1 MRSIHSIYDRWLL
14 NILEDV
20 REEMMLLFN
29 SKLKQIVLYG
39 SYARGDHDPESDI
52 EVMVV
57 IDENE
62 ETLREYRNVIA
73 DVVED
78 ISTKHEQPISLTEI
92 PYNRYTTY
100 QNVLSFYKIVYQ
112 EGVEIYGN
120 ESTL

>member
-39 SYARGDHDPESDI
+39 SYARGDHEPESDI
-52 EVMVV
+52 EIMVV

-78 ISTKHEQPISLTEI
+78 ISSKYEQPISLTEI

-100 QNVLSFYKIVYQ
+100 QNVLPFYKIVYQ